1 MGDGKKGFWM
11 SDGLFIMLQAAL
23 AFGAPLTLAFIELYK
38 LRRRTPAPVGGGEPT
53 VVAFTPRP
61 RQPTALPPAA
71 AGSDADA
78 EVPLKRAA

>member
-1 MGDGKKGFWM
+1 M
-11 SDGLFIMLQAAL
+11 SDGLFIMLQATL

-38 LRRRTPAPVGGGEPT
+38 LRRQTPAPVGGGEPT

-61 RQPTALPPAA
+61 RQPTALPLDAA
-71 AGSDADA
+71 DADA